1 MSQHTLNENIKRQI
15 ALDKFVQD
23 QVGPVQTTSGSR
35 STYRSPVEVVQ
46 TDAGFVTAFKTG
58 FQATYD
64 PGPELPQEKQIKLTT
79 PDQSNEFVGDLKNND
94 ALTISQQNA
103 YADLATQHARSN
115 RKGRSKLLQQYQKMK
130 LADQNLA
137 NILGR
142 AGDDELY
149 DVNASNGA
157 LFLSLD
163 DNPIKDLTLR
173 EFAEISN
180 TMPSNIRKTRAQN
193 KNGEMVEGFDVQKP
207 DGSIV
212 FINTQAMDE
221 SYLNTQF
228 GLRDNLNADIS
239 AYKPTDA
246 VRDFLDKPEIQTR
259 SVEARDADGNIKT
272 TEQKIVSDNYYSTAE
287 NEAINFAARFSDIKD
302 EGFLSAFKSVARS
315 INNGKFTSNVDI
327 PENFK
332 NFANNDALIADM
344 LEENPALALE
354 IERDYTAEIFKIK
367 QASVGYTIGQD
378 GRAKEINTRV
388 SDVQTELPSQGAGSG
403 SGNAKLNEAAVQ
415 NIEELDISSAF
426 AEGPSQEPGRGVLNL
441 NTLEK
446 LISRPPYNINV
457 VKAETV
463 GGEDTRKLTKSV
475 EGADRSVTIFDSATD
490 GEVKAAL
497 KFLETGTSFK
507 PTANVKIDNIP
518 NLP

>member
-23 QVGPVQTTSGSR
+23 QVGPVQTTSGAR
-35 STYRSPVEVVQ
+35 STYRSPVEVIQ

-103 YADLATQHARSN
+103 YADLAAQHAKSN
-115 RKGRSKLLQQYQKMK
+115 RKGKAKLLQQYQKMK
-130 LADQNLA
+130 LADQNLSA
-137 NILGR
+137 VLSR

-163 DNPIKDLTLR
+163 GNPIKNLTLR

-193 KNGEMVEGFDVQKP
+193 KNGEMVEGFDVQKA

-221 SYLNTQF
+221 NYLNTQF

-246 VRDFLDKPEIQTR
+246 IRDFLDKPEIRTT
-259 SVEARDADGNIKT
+259 SVETLDADGNTKT
-272 TEQKIVSDNYYSTAE
+272 TERKIVSDDYYITAE
-287 NEAINFAARFSDIKD
+287 NEAINFAARFSSIKD
-302 EGFLSAFKSVARS
+302 EGFLSAFKNVARL
-315 INNGKFTSNVDI
+315 INDGRFVSSVDI

-332 NFANNDALIADM
+332 NFAGSDTLIAEM

-378 GRAKEINTRV
+378 GRAKEINTRI
-388 SDVQTELPSQGAGSG
+388 SDVQTELPSQTTGSTTTQQREQ
-403 SGNAKLNEAAVQ
+403 NAKLKLQSFERQMQGEGRNK
-415 NIEELDISSAF
+415 IYSAF
-426 AEGPSQEPGRGVLNL
+426 TRGPG
-441 NTLEK
+441 
-446 LISRPPYNINV
+446 
-457 VKAETV
+457 
-463 GGEDTRKLTKSV
+463 
-475 EGADRSVTIFDSATD
+475 
-490 GEVKAAL
+490 
-497 KFLETGTSFK
+497 
-507 PTANVKIDNIP
+507 ANVADTLTSILQDIGITNDVAQLIDSDGNPVADFITMKVNTSPAQTIKINIKNP
-518 NLP
+518 ELAIEKIKYAITGDYSYVSNYQLQN